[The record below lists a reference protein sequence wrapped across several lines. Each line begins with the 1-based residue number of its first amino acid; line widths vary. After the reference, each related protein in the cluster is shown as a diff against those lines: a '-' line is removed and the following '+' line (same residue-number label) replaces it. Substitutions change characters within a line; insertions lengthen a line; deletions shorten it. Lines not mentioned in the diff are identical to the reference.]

1 MVNMAHGHH
10 RHSRIGK
17 LISARRRAAVDEDA
31 GSDLLEDDPFQ
42 NSILPAVILPDEN
55 CDSKNSLCL
64 EHAVNESDPLL
75 EKRDETTS
83 ADPTLIETVLQI
95 VDASSHTLFQSTAT
109 DFPMTISDSTG
120 ASYTLPGSD
129 SLTTTAS
136 ETASA
141 SVSIDLGLLTS
152 PTPTPATQP
161 TTSPLSETSFSSNS
175 TISTQTSLTTTNST
189 TQLTSALRHTSATV
203 INSPGWTSTP
213 LLGPS
218 SSTPSV
224 TTTSAST
231 STSTSTQVHNYWSYS
246 SSGSDSGYDPS
257 SGSGSGSGS
266 GSTSSSSYSTIPT
279 SSTDYT
285 TSSSGV
291 YGGAESTG
299 SATGTGSAPTTSETN
314 ASGDPTIDPETSKI
328 VGGVVGSVAGLALIL
343 FLIFYY
349 LRRRGFLMGKMG
361 RPTMLGDAAAG
372 AGAGAGS
379 REVVERRESNDPLFT
394 ASYFAPAFMKKWRQS
409 TATARSGS
417 TIDSA
422 PSERGFQKISGR
434 KLPPVFTH
442 GGDGYGGGL
451 DGDSPTIPGFTPTSP
466 ATGPMGSPSYAPP
479 PTSQYGGMPLDSKY
493 TREVEE
499 HTPPLRSNPVHLP
512 ISSSVNVATPITI
525 TPAHPVAQ
533 PQSAIP
539 FAPRPDALGRSLH
552 SFDGSRSSRFT
563 EVIDP

>member
-1 MVNMAHGHH
+1 MAHGHH
-10 RHSRIGK
+10 PPG
-17 LISARRRAAVDEDA
+17 AAGGAVDKQDA
-31 GSDLLEDDPFQ
+31 GSDLLEDDLFQ
-42 NSILPAVILPDEN
+42 NPILPATVILPDEN
-55 CDSKNSLCL
+55 RDSKNSLCL
-64 EHAVNESDPLL
+64 EHGMNESGPLL

-83 ADPTLIETVLQI
+83 ADPTVIETVLQI
-95 VDASSHTLFQSTAT
+95 VDASSHTLPQSTDT
-109 DFPMTISDSTG
+109 DIPMTISVSAD
-120 ASYTLPGSD
+120 ASSTLPDAD
-129 SLTTTAS
+129 SL
-136 ETASA
+136 TASA
-141 SVSIDLGLLTS
+141 SATLIASASASIDLGLLNS
-152 PTPTPATQP
+152 LTPAPAIQP
-161 TTSPLSETSFSSNS
+161 TTSPLPQTSFSSNS
-175 TISTQTSLTTTNST
+175 TISTQTSLATSSNST
-189 TQLTSALRHTSATV
+189 TQITSTLKSASATV
-203 INSPGWTSTP
+203 INSFALTSTP
-213 LLGPS
+213 LVGPS
-218 SSTPSV
+218 SSIPSV
-224 TTTSAST
+224 TTTS
-231 STSTSTQVHNYWSYS
+231 TQVHNHWSYS
-246 SSGSDSGYDPS
+246 GSSSDFSFNPS
-257 SGSGSGSGS
+257 FSFTSSPTSTH
-266 GSTSSSSYSTIPT
+266 TSSSSSNDWTSPT

-285 TSSSGV
+285 TSSSAV
-291 YGGAESTG
+291 YGGSESTE

-314 ASGDPTIDPETSKI
+314 ASGGPTIDPETSKI

-349 LRRRGFLMGKMG
+349 LRRRGLFMAKMG
-361 RPTMLGDAAAG
+361 RPNMLGDAAAG

-394 ASYFAPAFMKKWRQS
+394 ASYLAPAFMKRWRQS
-409 TATARSGS
+409 TATMRSDS

-451 DGDSPTIPGFTPTSP
+451 DGDSPTIPGFTATSP

-499 HTPPLRSNPVHLP
+499 PAPPLRSNPVHLP

-525 TPAHPVAQ
+525 TPAHPIAQ
-533 PQSAIP
+533 PQSAVP
-539 FAPRPDALGRSLH
+539 FAPPRPDALGRSLH

>member
-1 MVNMAHGHH
+1 MAHGHH
-10 RHSRIGK
+10 RHSRIDK

-42 NSILPAVILPDEN
+42 HPILPAVILPDES
-55 CDSKNSLCL
+55 CDSRNSLCL

-83 ADPTLIETVLQI
+83 ADPTPIETVLQI
-95 VDASSHTLFQSTAT
+95 VDASSHTLFQSTGT
-109 DFPMTISDSTG
+109 DLPMTTTDSTD
-120 ASYTLPGSD
+120 ASYIPPGPGS
-129 SLTTTAS
+129 LTATA
-136 ETASA
+136 TASA
-141 SVSIDLGLLTS
+141 SIPIDLGLLTS
-152 PTPTPATQP
+152 PTPSPATQP
-161 TTSPLSETSFSSNS
+161 TSSSLPETSVSSNS

-189 TQLTSALRHTSATV
+189 SQLTSALRHTSATV
-203 INSPGWTSTP
+203 IISPGWNPTP
-213 LLGPS
+213 RVGPPS
-218 SSTPSV
+218 SMPSV
-224 TTTSAST
+224 TTTTTSMSTSISLSLST
-231 STSTSTQVHNYWSYS
+231 STSTSTQAHNQWSYSGSSSDSSSDLSYS
-246 SSGSDSGYDPS
+246 SS
-257 SGSGSGSGS
+257 S
-266 GSTSSSSYSTIPT
+266 GSTASSGHSTSPT
-279 SSTDYT
+279 SSTDYA
-285 TSSSGV
+285 TSSTGV

-299 SATGTGSAPTTSETN
+299 STTATGSAPTTSETN

-343 FLIFYY
+343 FLLFYY
-349 LRRRGFLMGKMG
+349 LRRRGFFMGKIG

-372 AGAGAGS
+372 AGAGPRDVA
-379 REVVERRESNDPLFT
+379 ERRESNDPLFT

-409 TATARSGS
+409 TATTRSGS
-417 TIDSA
+417 TVNSV

-451 DGDSPTIPGFTPTSP
+451 DGDSPTIPGFTPTSS

-512 ISSSVNVATPITI
+512 ISSSVNVSTPITI

-533 PQSAIP
+533 PQSAVP